1 MKRTLFLS
9 VLFGM
14 LLVTAHAENESHQQ
28 VDSTLYA
35 YYRWCNNNIR
45 DTAVLS
51 KADTLFRLSGEKHD
65 IRMQAVALSM
75 KADHYYFNNDLDSL
89 KAWIPRVQDFARKHN
104 QLKYY
109 YFTWSRLILYYT
121 KQAQYTLA
129 QYELEQYM
137 SQAEKDNYKPAT
149 ADAYKQLGHIYRT
162 RGLKEASVEYYRKAI
177 DFMIQNGLDKFQL
190 SNLYS
195 ELATMLMDLRRYP
208 EAAEAI
214 EKGKACIPLP
224 EYIWSLKIKEVLL
237 LLQTDQIAKAKALF
251 EEIKAGHGGYL
262 TDINLTEIQLA
273 IYKSSHEY
281 TKALATIERLIG
293 LFGNEGYAESYFYYI
308 YKTRADAY
316 AALGNFGPAYED
328 LQHFIDLYHKRV
340 NDDNEK
346 TLGEFATLLDVNRL
360 NVEKAELHQQA
371 QEERLHRTQLGTI
384 GLACILLLAAVFIAV
399 MLRMNRHLARAKRAA
414 EESNRMKGI
423 FIRNITHEINT
434 PLNSIVGFA
443 ELAAA
448 SDDADAAERQSY
460 IGIIQEN
467 SGYLQKLVDDV
478 LYVAG
483 LESSETPPVMGA
495 DRDQRMLPGVH
506 SEGLAVQPPGGR
518 HPFRPGMREIPPAHL
533 PRADIQS
540 HHRNAA
546 QCRALR
552 GRRRYHAR
560 LHARRRQP
568 PHHVHGNRLGPRHP
582 GFRGRAYFRPLRQT
596 RHLLAGAWARADGMP
611 ADRLSPERHDKTR
624 HGLQRRGTFRTFDT
638 ATLNTKNQHNRPY
651 TGKLI

>member
-1 MKRTLFLS
+1 MPHADFI
-9 VLFGM
+9 VI
-14 LLVTAHAENESHQQ
+14 VTAKGH
-28 VDSTLYA
+28 
-35 YYRWCNNNIR
+35 RI
-45 DTAVLS
+45 
-51 KADTLFRLSGEKHD
+51 
-65 IRMQAVALSM
+65 VA
-75 KADHYYFNNDLDSL
+75 K
-89 KAWIPRVQDFARKHN
+89 
-104 QLKYY
+104 
-109 YFTWSRLILYYT
+109 
-121 KQAQYTLA
+121 
-129 QYELEQYM
+129 
-137 SQAEKDNYKPAT
+137 
-149 ADAYKQLGHIYRT
+149 
-162 RGLKEASVEYYRKAI
+162 
-177 DFMIQNGLDKFQL
+177 
-190 SNLYS
+190 
-195 ELATMLMDLRRYP
+195 
-208 EAAEAI
+208 
-214 EKGKACIPLP
+214 PLP
-224 EYIWSLKIKEVLL
+224 QLRHYRLHFFL

-262 TDINLTEIQLA
+262 TDINLTEMQLA

-483 LESSETPPVMGA
+483 LESSETPPVMG
-495 DRDQRMLPGVH
+495 PT
-506 SEGLAVQPPGGR
+506 
-518 HPFRPGMREIPPAHL
+518 EINECCL
-533 PRADIQS
+533 ECIQKVSQYSPRAADIRFVPACEKFHLHTS
-540 HHRNAA
+540 RVLISKAITEMLRNA
-546 QCRALR
+546 
-552 GRRRYHAR
+552 
-560 LHARRRQP
+560 
-568 PHHVHGNRLGPRHP
+568 VHFAADGDITLAYTLDGGNRRITFTVTDSGPGIPASEAEHIFGRFVKLDTFSQGLGLGLTVCRLIASALD
-582 GFRGRAYFRPLRQT
+582 GTIKLDTDYSGGARFVLSIPLR
-596 RHLLAGAWARADGMP
+596 
-611 ADRLSPERHDKTR
+611 
-624 HGLQRRGTFRTFDT
+624 
-638 ATLNTKNQHNRPY
+638 
-651 TGKLI
+651 

>member
-14 LLVTAHAENESHQQ
+14 LLTTAHAENESHQQ
-28 VDSTLYA
+28 VESTLYA

-483 LESSETPPVMGA
+483 LESSETPPVMG
-495 DRDQRMLPGVH
+495 PT
-506 SEGLAVQPPGGR
+506 
-518 HPFRPGMREIPPAHL
+518 EINECCL
-533 PRADIQS
+533 ECIQKVSQYSPRAADIRFVPACEKFHLHTS
-540 HHRNAA
+540 RVLISKAITEMLRNA
-546 QCRALR
+546 
-552 GRRRYHAR
+552 
-560 LHARRRQP
+560 
-568 PHHVHGNRLGPRHP
+568 VHFAADGDITLAYTLDGGNRRITFTVTDSGPGIPASEAEHIFGRFVKLDTFSQGLGLGLTVCRLIASALD
-582 GFRGRAYFRPLRQT
+582 GTIKLDTDYSGGARFVLSIPLR
-596 RHLLAGAWARADGMP
+596 
-611 ADRLSPERHDKTR
+611 
-624 HGLQRRGTFRTFDT
+624 
-638 ATLNTKNQHNRPY
+638 
-651 TGKLI
+651 

>member
-262 TDINLTEIQLA
+262 TDINLTEMQLA

-293 LFGNEGYAESYFYYI
+293 LFGNEGYAESYFYYTKPARTPTQHSATSGPPMRTCSTSSTCI
-308 YKTRADAY
+308 TSGSTTTTKRHS
-316 AALGNFGPAYED
+316 GN
-328 LQHFIDLYHKRV
+328 
-340 NDDNEK
+340 
-346 TLGEFATLLDVNRL
+346 
-360 NVEKAELHQQA
+360 
-371 QEERLHRTQLGTI
+371 
-384 GLACILLLAAVFIAV
+384 
-399 MLRMNRHLARAKRAA
+399 
-414 EESNRMKGI
+414 S
-423 FIRNITHEINT
+423 
-434 PLNSIVGFA
+434 
-443 ELAAA
+443 
-448 SDDADAAERQSY
+448 
-460 IGIIQEN
+460 
-467 SGYLQKLVDDV
+467 
-478 LYVAG
+478 
-483 LESSETPPVMGA
+483 
-495 DRDQRMLPGVH
+495 
-506 SEGLAVQPPGGR
+506 
-518 HPFRPGMREIPPAHL
+518 
-533 PRADIQS
+533 PRCS
-540 HHRNAA
+540 
-546 QCRALR
+546 
-552 GRRRYHAR
+552 
-560 LHARRRQP
+560 
-568 PHHVHGNRLGPRHP
+568 
-582 GFRGRAYFRPLRQT
+582 T
-596 RHLLAGAWARADGMP
+596 
-611 ADRLSPERHDKTR
+611 S
-624 HGLQRRGTFRTFDT
+624 
-638 ATLNTKNQHNRPY
+638 
-651 TGKLI
+651 TG

>member
-14 LLVTAHAENESHQQ
+14 LLTTAHAENESHQQ
-28 VDSTLYA
+28 VESTLYA

-65 IRMQAVALSM
+65 IRMQAVALSL
-75 KADHYYFNNDLDSL
+75 KADHYYFNNNLDSL
-89 KAWIPRVQDFARKHN
+89 KAWIPRVQDFARKN
-104 QLKYY
+104 DQIKYY

-149 ADAYKQLGHIYRT
+149 AEAYKQLGHIYRT
-162 RGLKEASVEYYRKAI
+162 RGLKKPAVEYYRKAI

-195 ELATMLMDLRRYP
+195 ELATMLMDLQRYP

-467 SGYLQKLVDDV
+467 SGYLQNSWTTYSTSPGSNRRKPRRSWGRPRSTNAAWSAFRRSRSTAPGRPTSV
-478 LYVAG
+478 
-483 LESSETPPVMGA
+483 SSRHARNSTCTPPA
-495 DRDQRMLPGVH
+495 
-506 SEGLAVQPPGGR
+506 
-518 HPFRPGMREIPPAHL
+518 
-533 PRADIQS
+533 
-540 HHRNAA
+540 
-546 QCRALR
+546 C
-552 GRRRYHAR
+552 
-560 LHARRRQP
+560 
-568 PHHVHGNRLGPRHP
+568 
-582 GFRGRAYFRPLRQT
+582 
-596 RHLLAGAWARADGMP
+596 
-611 ADRLSPERHDKTR
+611 
-624 HGLQRRGTFRTFDT
+624 
-638 ATLNTKNQHNRPY
+638 
-651 TGKLI
+651 

>member
-65 IRMQAVALSM
+65 IRMQAVALSV

-316 AALGNFGPAYED
+316 AALGNFGPAYEN

-371 QEERLHRTQLGTI
+371 QEERLHLSLI
-384 GLACILLLAAVFIAV
+384 HI
-399 MLRMNRHLARAKRAA
+399 
-414 EESNRMKGI
+414 
-423 FIRNITHEINT
+423 
-434 PLNSIVGFA
+434 
-443 ELAAA
+443 
-448 SDDADAAERQSY
+448 
-460 IGIIQEN
+460 
-467 SGYLQKLVDDV
+467 
-478 LYVAG
+478 
-483 LESSETPPVMGA
+483 SEPT
-495 DRDQRMLPGVH
+495 
-506 SEGLAVQPPGGR
+506 
-518 HPFRPGMREIPPAHL
+518 RP
-533 PRADIQS
+533 
-540 HHRNAA
+540 
-546 QCRALR
+546 
-552 GRRRYHAR
+552 
-560 LHARRRQP
+560 
-568 PHHVHGNRLGPRHP
+568 
-582 GFRGRAYFRPLRQT
+582 
-596 RHLLAGAWARADGMP
+596 
-611 ADRLSPERHDKTR
+611 
-624 HGLQRRGTFRTFDT
+624 
-638 ATLNTKNQHNRPY
+638 
-651 TGKLI
+651 

>member
-162 RGLKEASVEYYRKAI
+162 RGLKEASVEYYRQAI
-177 DFMIQNGLDKFQL
+177 AFKIQNGLDTFQH

-262 TDINLTEIQLA
+262 TDINLTEMQLA

-460 IGIIQEN
+460 ISIIQEN

-478 LYVAG
+478 LYIAG
-483 LESSETPPVMGA
+483 LESSETPPAMSPTDINECCQECIQKVSQSSSRA
-495 DRDQRMLPGVH
+495 VSIRFVPAREKFHLHTSCMLI
-506 SEGLAVQPPGGR
+506 SKAITEML
-518 HPFRPGMREIPPAHL
+518 
-533 PRADIQS
+533 
-540 HHRNAA
+540 RNA
-546 QCRALR
+546 
-552 GRRRYHAR
+552 
-560 LHARRRQP
+560 
-568 PHHVHGNRLGPRHP
+568 VHFAADGEITLAYTLDGGNRRITFTVTDSGPGIPACEAEHIFGRFVKLDTFSQGLGLGLTVCRLIASAL
-582 GFRGRAYFRPLRQT
+582 GGTIKLDTNYSGGARFALSIPLR
-596 RHLLAGAWARADGMP
+596 
-611 ADRLSPERHDKTR
+611 
-624 HGLQRRGTFRTFDT
+624 
-638 ATLNTKNQHNRPY
+638 
-651 TGKLI
+651 